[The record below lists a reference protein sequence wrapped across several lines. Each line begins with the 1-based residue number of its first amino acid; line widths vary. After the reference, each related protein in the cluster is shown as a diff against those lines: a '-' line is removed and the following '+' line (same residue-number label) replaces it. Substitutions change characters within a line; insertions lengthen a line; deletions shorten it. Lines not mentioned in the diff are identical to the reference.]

1 MESFCLLPGR
11 EDIFVNIRIFALNHQ
26 FAIRTNLCYSLEVMR
41 HRIFLAINLPPHIKD
56 KLEGYQIETAKAFNG
71 VSPKEVV
78 RWVPKDNI
86 HITLVFMGSVQEQ
99 ALPQILK
106 TTEEIVEEAAPFV
119 VQIEGTVYGPPG
131 KMPPRMV
138 WLRVK
143 KTDPLLEI
151 QGQLSDALLAPSQE
165 GGRKPRRRPYSPHIT
180 LGRIKKWEFKKIEP
194 EDRPDIKKDLY
205 SDFQVNSIEVM
216 ESKLKRSG
224 AEYTVL
230 QSVPLSGTKKY

>member
-1 MESFCLLPGR
+1 
-11 EDIFVNIRIFALNHQ
+11 
-26 FAIRTNLCYSLEVMR
+26 MR

-56 KLEGYQIETAKAFNG
+56 KLEKYQIETAKAFND

-78 RWVPKDNI
+78 RWIPKDNI
-86 HITLVFMGSVQEQ
+86 HITLVFIGSVQEQ
-99 ALPQILK
+99 ALPHILK
-106 TTEEIVEEAAPFV
+106 TTEEMLEGTTPFV
-119 VQIEGTVYGPPG
+119 VQIEDTVYGPPG
-131 KMPPRMV
+131 KMPPRMI
-138 WLRVK
+138 WLKIK

-151 QGQLSDALLAPSQE
+151 QEKLSNALLTPSRK

-194 EDRPDIKKDLY
+194 EDRPNIKKDLY

-230 QSVPLSGTKKY
+230 QSVPLTRTEKY